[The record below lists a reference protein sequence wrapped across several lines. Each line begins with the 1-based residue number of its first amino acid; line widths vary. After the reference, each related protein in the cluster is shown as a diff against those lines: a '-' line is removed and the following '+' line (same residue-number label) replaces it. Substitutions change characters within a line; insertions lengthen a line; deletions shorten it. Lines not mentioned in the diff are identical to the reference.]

1 MKSMLQSLRIISL
14 MLSLGGASLGHA
26 AFADPDAMAEHCQSM
41 PDMPGCE
48 RYRPTHST
56 APPAASN
63 TSPKWVLPG
72 EGQGALPPAVAT
84 PVVELKDGDHYLLRA
99 GLVTKTIAGTL
110 LRLYAYNGS
119 VPGPLLK
126 VQQGS
131 TVTIEFENAIDQ
143 DTTVHWHGLRVDARQ
158 DGTPGISQ
166 APVPPGGKHR
176 YTLRFPDDGMYW
188 YHPHV
193 REDFQ
198 QDAGLYGN
206 LWVLP
211 RDPKAYAPVDREVAL
226 IVDDI
231 LIENGQ
237 QTPYGKEAATYA
249 LMGRFGN
256 VLLVNGEDHYQLSVR
271 AGETVRFYLT
281 NAANA
286 RTFNLS
292 LPGVR
297 LKRVGGDSGRYE
309 HETEVDSVVLAPS
322 ERVIVEATFAQ
333 PGHVVLTHTTPDRS
347 YALGQIT
354 VAAGEHKKISGSL
367 RDSPEVQAEVA
378 AFAPYRQA
386 PPDYTLTVGLDMPGM
401 GGAGSEHGGHGG
413 HGQLTAAP
421 PPIEWEDDM
430 GAMNA
435 AATSAALRWV
445 LRDQA
450 TGAENMAIHYRFER
464 GKPVKIRL
472 INPVTGMHPMQHP
485 IHFHGQRFLV
495 LAINGQPVENQV
507 WKDTVLVPTGATVDI
522 VLDPS
527 NPGDWMAHCHIAEHL
542 TAGMMFGFQV
552 VEPGGR

>member
-1 MKSMLQSLRIISL
+1 MLTLKL
-14 MLSLGGASLGHA
+14 PLFVAALGLTLGNPV
-26 AFADPDAMAEHCQSM
+26 FADQDAMAKHCQTM

-48 RYRPTHST
+48 RYRSTAQT

-63 TSPKWVLPG
+63 ATAPKVLPG
-72 EGQGALPPAVAT
+72 AGRGPLPPAVAT

-99 GLVTKTIAGTL
+99 GFVTKTIAGIP

-126 VQQGS
+126 VRQGA

-143 DTTVHWHGLRVDARQ
+143 DTTVHWHGLRVDYRQ

-166 APVPPGGKHR
+166 LPVPPDGKHR

-206 LWVLP
+206 IWVLP
-211 RDPKAYAPVDREVAL
+211 GDPQRYAPVDREVAL

-237 QTPYGKEAATYA
+237 QTPYGQDAATHA

-256 VLLVNGEDHYQLSVR
+256 VLLVNGEDHYQLPVR

-309 HETEVDSVVLAPS
+309 RETYVDGVVLAPS
-322 ERVIVEATFAQ
+322 ERAIVEATFAQ
-333 PGHVVLTHTTPDRS
+333 PGHVVLTHTTPAKA
-347 YALGQIT
+347 YALGRIE
-354 VAAGEHKKISGSL
+354 VAAGGGKETPESL
-367 RDSPEVQAEVA
+367 RDSPEIQAEVA
-378 AFAPYRQA
+378 AFARYLQA

-401 GGAGSEHGGHGG
+401 SGMGSEHGGHAG
-413 HGQLTAAP
+413 HGQPTAAP

-435 AATSAALRWV
+435 AQTSATLHWL

-450 TGAENMAIHYRFER
+450 TGAENMAIRYRFER

-472 INPVTGMHPMQHP
+472 INPATGMHPMQHP

-495 LAINGQPVENQV
+495 LAINGQPVENRV

-527 NPGDWMAHCHIAEHL
+527 NLGDWMAHCHIAEHL
-542 TAGMMFGFQV
+542 SAGMMLGFHV

>member
-1 MKSMLQSLRIISL
+1 MLKLKPPL
-14 MLSLGGASLGHA
+14 FFAALGMTLGHPV
-26 AFADPDAMAEHCQSM
+26 FADQDAMAKHCQAM
-41 PDMPGCE
+41 PTMPGCE
-48 RYRPTHST
+48 RYRSTTPATTPPEVSNAT
-56 APPAASN
+56 AP
-63 TSPKWVLPG
+63 KVLPG
-72 EGQGALPPAVAT
+72 EGRGPLPSAVAT
-84 PVVELKDGDHYLLRA
+84 PIIELKDGDRYTLRA
-99 GLVTKTIAGTL
+99 EIVTKTIAGTP

-119 VPGPLLK
+119 IPGPLLK
-126 VQQGS
+126 VRQGA
-131 TVTIEFENAIDQ
+131 TITIEFENAIDQ
-143 DTTVHWHGLRVDARQ
+143 ETTVHWHGLRLDYRQ

-166 APVPPGGKHR
+166 SPVPPGGKHQ
-176 YTLRFPDDGMYW
+176 YTLRFPDDGIYW
-188 YHPHV
+188 YHPHI

-206 LWVLP
+206 IWVLP
-211 RDPKAYAPVDREVAL
+211 RDPQTYAPVDREVAL

-237 QTPYGKEAATYA
+237 QTPYDKDAATYA

-256 VLLVNGEDHYQLSVR
+256 IMLVNGEEQYQLPVR
-271 AGETVRFYLT
+271 VGETVRFYLT

-309 HETEVDSVVLAPS
+309 REAYVDSVVLAPS

-333 PGHVVLTHTTPDRS
+333 PGHVVLTHTTPTRT
-347 YALGQIT
+347 YALGQIA
-354 VAAGEHKKISGSL
+354 VAAGDSKAISESL
-367 RDSPEVQAEVA
+367 RDSPTVQAEVA
-378 AFAPYRQA
+378 AFAPYLQA

-401 GGAGSEHGGHGG
+401 GGMEAGGGHAGHGG
-413 HGQLTAAP
+413 HGQPVAAA

-435 AATSAALRWV
+435 AATSATLRWL

-472 INPVTGMHPMQHP
+472 INPATGMHPMQHP

-495 LAINGQPVENQV
+495 LAINGQPVENRV

-527 NPGDWMAHCHIAEHL
+527 NSGDWMAHCHIAEHL

-552 VEPGGR
+552 AEPGGR